1 MKNKKTL
8 ICGIVAAVCFGIA
21 VWLIADYVMT
31 ARESEKKVEALRI
44 EAEQLMVPMQT
55 PVADVQTKESTEQAE
70 ATPAPV
76 VNPYADIFAQNE
88 DMAAWLTIA
97 DTKIDYPVMQTMENE
112 TYYIDK
118 DFYGNPD
125 KAGCLLLDTDSSL
138 TKEGTTNQIIHG
150 HNMKAGTM
158 FGELEK
164 YEKEDYGKAH
174 NKIVLYTEEDKREYE
189 VISAFY
195 SQVYYVTDQVFKF
208 YNFFE
213 AENEAEFDDFYDNIK
228 KLALYDTGVTAQ
240 FGDSF
245 ITLSTCSYHVE
256 DGRFVVVAKEVSREK
271 FENF

>member
-1 MKNKKTL
+1 MKNKRTL
-8 ICGIVAAVCFGIA
+8 ICGILAAVCFGIV
-21 VWLIADYVMT
+21 VWLIVDYVWT
-31 ARESEKKVEALRI
+31 TRESEKKMEALRV
-44 EAEQLMVPMQT
+44 EAEQLVLPVESPEAGTKAGETAEQT
-55 PVADVQTKESTEQAE
+55 ETAE

-76 VNPYADIFAQNE
+76 TNPYADIFAQNA

-164 YEKEDYGKAH
+164 YEKEDYGREH
-174 NKIVLYTEEDKREYE
+174 NKIVLYTLEDKREYE

-195 SQVYYVTDQVFKF
+195 SQVYYVTDQVFKY

-213 AENEAEFDDFYDNIK
+213 AEKEAEFDDFYDNIK

-240 FGDSF
+240 LGDSF

-256 DGRFVVVAKEVSREK
+256 DGRFVVVAKEVSRE
-271 FENF
+271 NY